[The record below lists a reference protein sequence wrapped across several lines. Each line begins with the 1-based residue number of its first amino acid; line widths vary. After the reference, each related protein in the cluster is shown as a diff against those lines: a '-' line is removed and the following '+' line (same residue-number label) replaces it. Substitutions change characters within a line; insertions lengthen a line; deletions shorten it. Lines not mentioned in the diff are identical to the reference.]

1 MISPKSVSLLV
12 PKPFPWP
19 HSGNK
24 SKTCGRNQSEMASPE
39 CFSTIHPW
47 VLSGCP
53 LALTVLLW
61 CHLHSPILQTLMP
74 KRWTHKT

>member
-47 VLSGCP
+47 VLSEWLSSGTHSSVMVP
-53 LALTVLLW
+53 SALPYSTN
-61 CHLHSPILQTLMP
+61 IDA
-74 KRWTHKT
+74 